1 MADVPE
7 PAAAGQDDVQTDA
20 AGAPGMPLLRGNVL
34 WLSVVSLLNDAAS
47 EMIYPLLPIFL
58 TGVLG
63 AGPAFLGLIEG
74 VADASSSLLKLAS
87 GAIADRSG
95 RRKGLVAWGYGIAA
109 VGRPLI
115 AVAGAAWQVLAI
127 RFTDRVGKGLRTAPR
142 DALLADSVPPELRG
156 TAFGIY
162 RAADHAGAVV
172 GPLLASALLLLW
184 PGDLRRVFALALV
197 PGLITLAVVLWK
209 VSEPPRPPAAVD
221 AQPKRILPRLREMGP
236 VLPRYLGVVV
246 LFALGNS
253 SDAFLLLRARELGVA
268 VALIPLLWA
277 ALHASK
283 MAWSIIGGR
292 LSDRVGPRAAIVAGW
307 LVYAAVY
314 AGFAYA
320 RVPWHAW
327 ALFLVYGLFF
337 GLTEAPEK
345 ALVAQLAPA
354 GLRGSAF
361 GWYHAAVGVAA
372 LFASI
377 LFGAVWNAYHGP
389 TAFLMGATIA
399 LASAVLFMAVV
410 PRTGGPGTATA
421 AA

>member
-1 MADVPE
+1 MAD
-7 PAAAGQDDVQTDA
+7 ATGRDDVD
-20 AGAPGMPLLRGNVL
+20 GAVGKTPLLRGNVL

-74 VADASSSLLKLAS
+74 VAEASSSLLKLAS
-87 GAIADRSG
+87 GVIADRFG
-95 RRKGLVAWGYGIAA
+95 RRKRLVAWGYGIAA

-115 AVAGAAWQVLAI
+115 AVALSAWQVLAI
-127 RFTDRVGKGLRTAPR
+127 RFADRVGKGLRTAPR

-156 TAFGIY
+156 TAFGIH

-172 GPLLASALLLLW
+172 GPLIASALLLLW
-184 PGDLRRVFALALV
+184 PGQLRRVFALALV

-209 VSEPPRPPAAVD
+209 VSESSPRPPSSAD
-221 AQPKRILPRLREMGP
+221 AKPKRILPRLGEMGP

-268 VALIPLLWA
+268 VALIPLLWS

-320 RVPWHAW
+320 RAPWHAW

-345 ALVAQLAPA
+345 ALVAQLAPT

-372 LFASI
+372 LFASL
-377 LFGAVWNAYHGP
+377 LFGAVWSAWRGP
-389 TAFLMGATIA
+389 AAFLMGASIA
-399 LASAVLFMAVV
+399 LASAVLFVAVV
-410 PRTGGPGTATA
+410 PRTGGPATA
-421 AA
+421 

>member
-7 PAAAGQDDVQTDA
+7 RSAAEGVVPV
-20 AGAPGMPLLRGNVL
+20 GPLLRGNVL
-34 WLSVVSLLNDAAS
+34 WLSVVSLLNDTAS

-58 TGVLG
+58 TGVLR
-63 AGPAFLGLIEG
+63 AGPALLGLIEG
-74 VADASSSLLKLAS
+74 VAEASSSLLKLAS
-87 GAIADRSG
+87 GVIADRFG
-95 RRKGLVAWGYGIAA
+95 RRKQLVAWGYGIAA

-115 AVAGAAWQVLAI
+115 AVAGAGWQVLAI

-142 DALLADSVPPELRG
+142 DALLADSVPPALRG
-156 TAFGIY
+156 TAFGIH
-162 RAADHAGAVV
+162 RAADHAGAVL
-172 GPLLASALLLLW
+172 GPLIASALLLLW

-209 VSEPPRPPAAVD
+209 VTEPPRPAAAAVIV
-221 AQPKRILPRLREMGP
+221 PKQVLPRIAEMGP
-236 VLPRYLGVVV
+236 VLPRYLGVVA

-268 VALIPLLWA
+268 VAAIPLLWA

-283 MAWSIIGGR
+283 VLWSLVGGR

-314 AGFAYA
+314 AGFAFA
-320 RVPWHAW
+320 DAPWHAW

-345 ALVAQLAPA
+345 ALVAALAPA

-372 LFASI
+372 LFASL
-377 LFGAVWNAYHGP
+377 LFGAVWSAYHGP
-389 TAFLMGATIA
+389 TAFLMGAAIA
-399 LASAVLFMAVV
+399 LLSAALFVALV
-410 PRTGGPGTATA
+410 PRA
-421 AA
+421 AEAARA